1 MAGIDDEILRGAEED
16 AQEVAYIMNYLPQEV
31 KERFNED
38 DIYYC
43 IDVILDYFMSAN
55 PDSEGYYD
63 IDLEELTDIV
73 IKKAKQEKIGEWEHD
88 DVFFIVQ
95 AELDYNEQLEDE

>member
-1 MAGIDDEILRGAEED
+1 MATIDDEILLGAEED
-16 AQEVAYIMNYLPQEV
+16 AKEVEYIMNYLPQDV
-31 KERFNED
+31 KEKFCED

-43 IDVILDYFMSAN
+43 IDVILDYFMSAKS
-55 PDSEGYYD
+55 DDEGYYD
-63 IDLEELTDIV
+63 VDLDEITDIV

-95 AELDYNEQLEDE
+95 AELDYNEQCDD